1 MSHHI
6 FQTALNGRPVTVDLG
21 WDRPLQYVFMTVS
34 SQDLKDH
41 PDDDSSPYLYSN
53 LDDENLPI
61 QGTQSVEYFQD
72 RLTELGISVPSIMF
86 QSVQDDQNQD
96 VGNKTVAYQADGSF
110 HVLFGG

>member
-34 SQDLKDH
+34 SQDSKTS
-41 PDDDSSPYLYSN
+41 PDEDSSPYLYSN
-53 LDDENLPI
+53 LDDENLPF
-61 QGTQSVEYFQD
+61 QGTQSVEYFQH
-72 RLTELGISVPSIMF
+72 RLTELGISVPSIMLK
-86 QSVQDDQNQD
+86 SVQDDQDQD
-96 VGNKTVAYQADGSF
+96 VGNKTVEYQADGSF

>member
-6 FQTALNGRPVTVDLG
+6 FQSALNGRPVTVDLG

-72 RLTELGISVPSIMF
+72 RLTELGISVPSIML
-86 QSVQDDQNQD
+86 QSVQDDHNQD
-96 VGNKTVAYQADGSF
+96 VGNKTVEYQADGSF

>member
-6 FQTALNGRPVTVDLG
+6 FQTELNGRPVTVDLG

-34 SQDLKDH
+34 SQDPKDP

-61 QGTQSVEYFQD
+61 HGTQSVEYFQD
-72 RLTELGISVPSIMF
+72 RLTQLGISVPSIML
-86 QSVQDDQNQD
+86 QSVLDDQNQD
-96 VGNKTVAYQADGSF
+96 VGNKTVGYQADGSF

>member
-21 WDRPLQYVFMTVS
+21 RDRPLQYVFMTVS
-34 SQDLKDH
+34 FQDLKDH

-61 QGTQSVEYFQD
+61 QGPLSVEYFQD
-72 RLTELGISVPSIMF
+72 RLTELGISVPSIML
-86 QSVQDDQNQD
+86 QSVQDDQDQD
-96 VGNKTVAYQADGSF
+96 VGNKTVEYQADGNF

>member
-6 FQTALNGRPVTVDLG
+6 FQTALNGRPLTVDLG
-21 WDRPLQYVFMTVS
+21 WDRPLHYVFMTVS

-41 PDDDSSPYLYSN
+41 PDDDSSPYLCSN
-53 LDDENLPI
+53 LDDESLPI

-72 RLTELGISVPSIMF
+72 ELTDLGISLLSIML
-86 QSVQDDQNQD
+86 QSVQDDQDQD
-96 VGNKTVAYQADGSF
+96 VGDKTVEYQADGSV

>member
-41 PDDDSSPYLYSN
+41 PDDDSSPYLYST
-53 LDDENLPI
+53 LDDETLPI

-72 RLTELGISVPSIMF
+72 RLTELGISVPSIML

>member
-41 PDDDSSPYLYSN
+41 PDDNSSPYLYSN

-61 QGTQSVEYFQD
+61 QGTQSVEYFQH
-72 RLTELGISVPSIMF
+72 RLTELGISVPSIMLK
-86 QSVQDDQNQD
+86 SVQDDQDQD
-96 VGNKTVAYQADGSF
+96 VGNKTVEYQADGSF